1 MKVNILLVK
10 SESCPHCVSFK
21 PIYEKAKELFEE
33 KEYKINFHIYDTQS
47 GLVEHENNDKDFL
60 KSVLDLIENI
70 QGVPTVLGSINNDK
84 RSIKEINRTP
94 QETEDLEELGN
105 NFLKDISNYYKNHL
119 SETKDLHL
127 QVAGNNL

>member
-1 MKVNILLVK
+1 M
-10 SESCPHCVSFK
+10 
-21 PIYEKAKELFEE
+21 
-33 KEYKINFHIYDTQS
+33 
-47 GLVEHENNDKDFL
+47 
-60 KSVLDLIENI
+60 
-70 QGVPTVLGSINNDK
+70 GSINNDK

-127 QVAGNNL
+127 QVAGNNLYGNNLYKNNLYKSKYQEEGLEWT